1 MKAEVPLNKIDCF
14 RELLEKEAFSLTS
27 SRNLSDLIDV
37 IAKSEM
43 KKVKEEIKRRDVSIT
58 FDGTIHAA
66 KALNIILQ
74 FVTEWKVE
82 QRLVQLLLVT
92 KSKNG
97 EELAHQRLGDLSV
110 DFSVPPSSLLAVA
123 RDRASI
129 MSIM

>member
-14 RELLEKEAFSLTS
+14 RELLEEEAFSLTS

-37 IAKSEM
+37 IAKDEM

-58 FDGTIHAA
+58 FDGTTHVA

-82 QRLVQLLLVT
+82 QRLVRLLLVT

-97 EELAHQRLGDLSV
+97 EQLEHQRLGALSV

-123 RDRASI
+123 GI
-129 MSIM
+129 VHQ